1 MIVGQSVWLA
11 VVGAV
16 VGVIAALAVT
26 RFLRSLLF
34 EVSPTDPLVLG
45 GTCVVLVALAVVA
58 SLAPTRRAARVDPVE
73 AMRY

>member
-1 MIVGQSVWLA
+1 
-11 VVGAV
+11 
-16 VGVIAALAVT
+16 
-26 RFLRSLLF
+26 
-34 EVSPTDPLVLG
+34 VLG

>member
-1 MIVGQSVWLA
+1 

-16 VGVIAALAVT
+16 LGVLVALAVT

-58 SLAPTRRAARVDPVE
+58 SLAPTRRAAKVDPVE
-73 AMRY
+73 AMRH